1 MLKALF
7 ASETRERVL
16 SLFLLNAEKKYTLPQ
31 VVKETACPSKSVS
44 KELDN
49 LVAFGLLKI
58 SLKDKWIV
66 NKNFIIF
73 PELRTLIAKAQLVSS
88 QKFIDGLK
96 EISTLSF
103 LALTGVFTGDEMVKT
118 DILMVGKIKK
128 RPFTI
133 LLKRLEKEMGRE
145 INYTIIDETEFSY
158 RREVMDIFL
167 YNILHGKTLFLIDT
181 ITPEGIEQEKLKIN
195 LEENEN
201 ESSDT

>member
-66 NKNFIIF
+66 NK
-73 PELRTLIAKAQLVSS
+73 
-88 QKFIDGLK
+88 KF
-96 EISTLSF
+96 
-103 LALTGVFTGDEMVKT
+103 
-118 DILMVGKIKK
+118 
-128 RPFTI
+128 
-133 LLKRLEKEMGRE
+133 
-145 INYTIIDETEFSY
+145 
-158 RREVMDIFL
+158 
-167 YNILHGKTLFLIDT
+167 YNIPRTKN
-181 ITPEGIEQEKLKIN
+181 PYC
-195 LEENEN
+195 
-201 ESSDT
+201 

>member
-181 ITPEGIEQEKLKIN
+181 ITPEGVEQEKLKIN